1 MRFILRLLLVAFVV
15 LLALVLGLYLLID
28 RGASAAVEKG
38 VSYALA
44 VPASVGGVKLQPFD
58 GIIGI
63 EELSIS
69 NPAGFSDQPMLGL
82 KRALL
87 HVQLSSLMGDLV
99 EVQSFELDGVHLR
112 LEGRGMKTN
121 YGVIQENLA
130 RLGSGAGQPEKP
142 APEQTGS
149 QKRFVIHDLVIR
161 NTTVEVD
168 YELDPALGKL
178 GNGAANASI
187 PEIHLE
193 NVGNGK
199 SLSIAELSSVI
210 FKALLEAAASGKLPG
225 LSADVVKDL
234 AKSLAEHPENAVEI
248 GKGVESTLKGVKDL
262 FKKN

>member
-99 EVQSFELDGVHLR
+99 EVQSFELDGV
-112 LEGRGMKTN
+112 G
-121 YGVIQENLA
+121 
-130 RLGSGAGQPEKP
+130 
-142 APEQTGS
+142 
-149 QKRFVIHDLVIR
+149 
-161 NTTVEVD
+161 
-168 YELDPALGKL
+168 
-178 GNGAANASI
+178 GAATSLGMTQFFGTAEGGGTLDSPEGGRSLIAAGARERNSAS
-187 PEIHLE
+187 
-193 NVGNGK
+193 
-199 SLSIAELSSVI
+199 
-210 FKALLEAAASGKLPG
+210 
-225 LSADVVKDL
+225 
-234 AKSLAEHPENAVEI
+234 
-248 GKGVESTLKGVKDL
+248 
-262 FKKN
+262 